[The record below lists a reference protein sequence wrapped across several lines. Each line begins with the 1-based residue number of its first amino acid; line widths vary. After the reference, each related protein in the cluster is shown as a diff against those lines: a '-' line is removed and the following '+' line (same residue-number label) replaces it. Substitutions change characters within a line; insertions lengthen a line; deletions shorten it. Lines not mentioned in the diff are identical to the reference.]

1 MTSKPEPPPAD
12 AAETRSARRA
22 ADGPAREAYVLLV
35 SCASGVSVVTL
46 AEQESFV
53 LGRGE
58 GADVVVDDDS
68 VSRKHAVLRI
78 RPRVTVEDLGSTNGS
93 TADGAPIRPGTPAR
107 IGIGSVI
114 ELGSTTIV
122 LHRAHGFAAPVIEP
136 RPQVRAARP
145 DEGPVVF
152 DPAMRRLY
160 ALLDVIAPS
169 PLAVLVLGETGVGK
183 EVFAKALHERSSRAG
198 AAFLQL
204 NCAALPESILEAE
217 LFGFEK
223 GAFTGAVQAK
233 PGLFEAADGGTV
245 FLDEIGELP
254 PTTQAKLLR
263 VLEGGE
269 VMRLG
274 SVKPKRV
281 DVRFVSATNR
291 DLRTR
296 IVQDLFR
303 ADLFFRL
310 NGVSVT
316 LPPLRQRA
324 ADIVPLARL
333 FARRLAERIERPEPA
348 LTPGAEA
355 ALGRYAWPGNVR
367 QLRNVVERAV
377 VMAAGE
383 PIQEEHLLLSEE
395 VELPPS
401 GRPETAPMA
410 AFRAP
415 PTAPPRGAMDR
426 RVTRPAAEG
435 AHVEAEKQRVRDA
448 LAQAAG
454 NQSLA
459 ARLLGVS
466 RQTLIN
472 RLDEYGIPRPRKG
485 REVP

>member
-1 MTSKPEPPPAD
+1 MTKPETPPAD

-22 ADGPAREAYVLLV
+22 GEGAEREAYVLLV
-35 SCASGVSVVTL
+35 SCATGVSVVTL
-46 AEQESFV
+46 ADQETFV
-53 LGRGE
+53 LGRGAE
-58 GADVVVDDDS
+58 ADVVVDDDS
-68 VSRKHAVLRI
+68 VSRRHAVLRL
-78 RPRVTVEDLGSTNGS
+78 RPRMTVEDLGSTNGS
-93 TADGAPIRPGTPAR
+93 TADGAPVRPGTPAR
-107 IGIGSVI
+107 IGVGSVL

-122 LHRAHGFAAPVIEP
+122 LHRAHGFGAAMAEA
-136 RPQVRAARP
+136 RPAAVRAARP
-145 DEGPVVF
+145 DDAPVVF

-183 EVFAKALHERSSRAG
+183 EVFAKALHERSLRAG
-198 AAFLQL
+198 AAFLQI

-274 SVKPKRV
+274 SVKPKHV

-291 DLRTR
+291 DLRSR

-316 LPPLRQRA
+316 LPPLRQRPT
-324 ADIVPLARL
+324 DIVPLARL
-333 FARRLAERIERPEPA
+333 FARRLAERLERPEPA
-348 LTPGAEA
+348 LSPDAEA
-355 ALGRYAWPGNVR
+355 ALGRYGWPGNVR

-377 VMAAGE
+377 VMGAGGA
-383 PIQEEHLLLSEE
+383 IQEEHLLLSEE
-395 VELPPS
+395 VDLPAS
-401 GRPETAPMA
+401 QRHDTAPL
-410 AFRAP
+410 AP
-415 PTAPPRGAMDR
+415 VSSSSSAQPRSTMDR
-426 RVTRPAAEG
+426 RVTRPPAVGAVDEEKRRVEG
-435 AHVEAEKQRVRDA
+435 A

-459 ARLLGVS
+459 ARLLGIS